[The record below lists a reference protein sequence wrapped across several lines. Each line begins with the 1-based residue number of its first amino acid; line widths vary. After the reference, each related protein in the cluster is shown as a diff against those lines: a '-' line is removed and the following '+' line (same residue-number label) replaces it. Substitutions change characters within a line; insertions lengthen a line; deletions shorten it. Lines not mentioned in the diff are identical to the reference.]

1 MNRTPIE
8 RHQTALSRPVLS
20 RPLRL
25 AIEDGLVTAETEVF
39 DYGCGRG
46 DDLRHLGERG
56 IQCRGWDP
64 VYRPG
69 EQRSDSDVV
78 NLGYV
83 VNVIEDVGERELALQ
98 HAWHLARR
106 LLVVASRLEME
117 SDADAGIAYADGYL
131 TRRRTFQKFF
141 AQQELRE
148 WIDQTLGV
156 LSVAAG
162 PGVFYVFRDP
172 GLRESFLAS
181 RYRRHSAAPR
191 IRQSDAL
198 YQQHRELLEPLIHFV
213 SLRGRLPEQWE
224 LPEAPPIC
232 AALGSLRR
240 AFGIIQRVTGTE
252 QWEQVKEERSQD
264 LLIYL
269 ALARFQVRPRFST
282 LPPDLQLDVRAFFS
296 NYRHSCAVADEL
308 LFSAGRPERIDAA
321 CQVSPVGKL
330 TPGSLYV
337 HKSAVTL
344 LPPLLRIYEGCA
356 RAYIG
361 AVEGANIVKLSRTKA
376 QVSYLSYPMFERDAH
391 PSLAASLIV
400 PLQTFRVRYL
410 EYRDSANPPILHR
423 KEAFVSSEH
432 PLRARFERLTQ
443 EEERNGLYRETRDI
457 GTREAWRAR
466 LAECGLELR
475 GHRIVKVKTKPVP
488 TATQPPVA
496 EDS

>member
-1 MNRTPIE
+1 MDASSIE

-25 AIEDGLVTAETEVF
+25 AIEDGLVTGETDVF

-56 IQCRGWDP
+56 IRCRGWDP
-64 VYRPG
+64 VFRPK
-69 EQRSDSDVV
+69 EQRGDSDIV

-83 VNVIEDVGERELALQ
+83 VNVIEDVGERVLALQ
-98 HAWHLARR
+98 RAWGLARR
-106 LLVVASRLEME
+106 LLVVASRLEIE
-117 SDADAGIAYADGYL
+117 ADDITGIAYADGHL

-141 AQQELRE
+141 GQQELRE
-148 WIDQTLGV
+148 WIDNTLGV
-156 LSVAAG
+156 SSVAAG
-162 PGVFYVFRDP
+162 PGVFYVFRDSS
-172 GLRESFLAS
+172 LRESFLAS
-181 RYRRHSAAPR
+181 RYRRRSIAPR

-198 YQQHRELLEPLIHFV
+198 FQQHRELLEPLIQFV
-213 SLRGRLPEQWE
+213 SLRGRLPDQWE
-224 LPEAPPIC
+224 LPEAPTIY

-240 AFGIIQRVTGTE
+240 AFGIIQRVTGSD

-282 LPPDLQLDVRAFFS
+282 LPHDIQLDVRAFFS
-296 NYRHSCAVADEL
+296 TYRHACSVADEL

-321 CQVSPVGKL
+321 CQVSQVGKL
-330 TPGSLYV
+330 TSGSLYV
-337 HKSAVTL
+337 HKSAVTF

-361 AVEGANIVKLSRTKA
+361 AVEGANIVKLSRAKA
-376 QVSYLSYPMFERDAH
+376 QVSYLSYPTFEKDPH
-391 PSLAASLIV
+391 PSLAASLVV
-400 PLQTFRVRYL
+400 PLQSFRVRYI
-410 EYRDSANPPILHR
+410 EYRDSTNPPILHR
-423 KEAFVSSEH
+423 KEEFVSAEH

-443 EEERNGLYRETRDI
+443 EEERHGLYRESRDI

-466 LAECGLELR
+466 LAECGLKLH
-475 GHRIVKVKTKPVP
+475 GHRIMKAKTNP
-488 TATQPPVA
+488 
-496 EDS
+496 